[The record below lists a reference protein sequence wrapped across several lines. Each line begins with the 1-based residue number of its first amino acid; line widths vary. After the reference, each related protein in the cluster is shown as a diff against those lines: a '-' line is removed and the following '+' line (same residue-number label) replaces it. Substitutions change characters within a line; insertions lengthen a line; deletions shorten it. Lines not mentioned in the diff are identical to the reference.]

1 MSEEDKSEEENNED
15 EKWVNP
21 IDPDKVAENPGIL
34 PYGHTVGG
42 AVVKPEDEGKLK
54 SRALSAMQHQTDA
67 QLSQIKEQIDLLAQQ
82 AKKIQ
87 DRIEISNWVYQAKTS
102 FEPFINHVYHLY
114 KRTEDEYV
122 LTMIGPSEWGK
133 SMPYQSFVAS
143 VRLLADH
150 TWEIVESKV
159 NNS

>member
-1 MSEEDKSEEENNED
+1 
-15 EKWVNP
+15 
-21 IDPDKVAENPGIL
+21 
-34 PYGHTVGG
+34 
-42 AVVKPEDEGKLK
+42 
-54 SRALSAMQHQTDA
+54 MQHQTDA